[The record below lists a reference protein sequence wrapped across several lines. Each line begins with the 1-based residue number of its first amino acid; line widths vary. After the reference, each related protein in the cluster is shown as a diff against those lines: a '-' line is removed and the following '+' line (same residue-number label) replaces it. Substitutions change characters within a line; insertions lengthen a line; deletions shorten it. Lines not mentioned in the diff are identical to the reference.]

1 MTGMSPDTRGLEGI
15 IAGDSAIGEVDPRN
29 ERLIYRGYDV
39 RDLAQHA
46 SYEEVAY
53 LLLVGHLPTKAELGA
68 FTDELMKHRTL
79 DPAVIDLLRRI
90 APAAHPMDRLRTA
103 VSWLGAH
110 DPEVADNSHAVNMRK
125 ATRLIAQFPTVVAA
139 AYRLSQEQP
148 VIPPRPEMSHAENF
162 LHMLTG
168 RPPTALAIRIL
179 NTSLILYAEHG
190 FNASTF
196 AARVTVSTLA
206 DLHAAVTSAIGA
218 LKGALHG
225 GANEGAIQMLLEIGE
240 PSRVDGW
247 LRDALAQKKKIMGFG
262 HRIYKRGDTR
272 VPIMKPLVRE
282 LAEQLGGSALKLR
295 EAAERVETI
304 MRQTKNILPNVD
316 FPTGLAYYL
325 VGLPLPVYTPIFAAA
340 RMAGWGAHII
350 EQLDDNRLIRPE
362 CRYTGPHDLPY
373 VTLDQRS

>member
-1 MTGMSPDTRGLEGI
+1 MISMPPKTRGLEGI
-15 IAGDSAIGEVDPRN
+15 IAGASAIGEVDPRN

-39 RDLAQHA
+39 RDLAQQA

-53 LLLVGHLPTKAELGA
+53 LLIFGRLPTQAELAA
-68 FTDELMKHRTL
+68 FTASLVTARPL
-79 DPAVIDLLRRI
+79 DLAVLDLLRRM
-90 APAAHPMDRLRTA
+90 APTVHPMDRLRTA

-110 DPEVADNSHAVNMRK
+110 DPEVSDNSHEANASK
-125 ATRLIAQFPTVVAA
+125 ATRLIAQIPSLVAA
-139 AYRLSQEQP
+139 GYRLSQGQP
-148 VIPPRPEMSHAENF
+148 PIPPRSELSHAENF
-162 LHMLTG
+162 LFMMTG
-168 RPPTALAIRIL
+168 RPPDTLASRVF

-196 AARVTVSTLA
+196 AARVTVSTLS

-247 LRDALAQKKKIMGFG
+247 LRDALAQKKRIMGFG

-295 EAAERVETI
+295 ETAERVETI
-304 MRQTKNILPNVD
+304 MRQTKNILSNVD

-325 VGLPLPVYTPIFAAA
+325 LGLPLPVYTPIFAAA

-350 EQLDDNRLIRPE
+350 EQMDDNRLIRPE
-362 CRYTGPHDLPY
+362 SQYTGPHNLPY
-373 VTLDQRS
+373 IPLTKR